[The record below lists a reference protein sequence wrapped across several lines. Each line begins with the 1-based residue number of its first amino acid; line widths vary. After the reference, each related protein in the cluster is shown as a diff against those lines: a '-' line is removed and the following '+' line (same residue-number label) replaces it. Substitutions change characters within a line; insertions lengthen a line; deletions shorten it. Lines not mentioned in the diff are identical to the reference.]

1 MPRGKPRWK
10 TMRRYGVNL
19 YGTRSPGLERRLAV
33 PPGQHGQ
40 RRGRKPSEY
49 ALQLRE
55 KQKAR
60 KMYGASETQFRRAY
74 QRALRLPGRTGDQ
87 MIGLLECRLD
97 NVVYRLGFAPTR
109 PMARQLVSHGHI
121 LVNGRR
127 VTIPSY
133 EVKPGETLALGP
145 VARDIPDV
153 REHLDSAGPPPSWL
167 ERQGDQGRVLS
178 LPTPADFDP
187 TVEPQRIV
195 EFYSR

>member
-1 MPRGKPRWK
+1 MPKGKPRWK

-19 YGTRSPGLERRLAV
+19 YGTRSPGLQKRLNV

-60 KMYGASETQFRRAY
+60 KMYGASETQFRRTY
-74 QRALRLPGRTGDQ
+74 QRALRLPGRTGDE
-87 MIGLLECRLD
+87 MIGLLERRLD

-109 PMARQLVSHGHI
+109 PMARQLVSHGHVS
-121 LVNGRR
+121 VNGRR

-133 EVKPGETLALGP
+133 EVKPGDTLSLGA
-145 VARDIPDV
+145 VAREIPDV
-153 REHLDSAGPPPSWL
+153 RDNLESDGPPPAWL
-167 ERQGDQGRVLS
+167 ERQGAEGRVLS
-178 LPTPADFDP
+178 SPTGEDIEPI
-187 TVEPQRIV
+187 VEPQRIV